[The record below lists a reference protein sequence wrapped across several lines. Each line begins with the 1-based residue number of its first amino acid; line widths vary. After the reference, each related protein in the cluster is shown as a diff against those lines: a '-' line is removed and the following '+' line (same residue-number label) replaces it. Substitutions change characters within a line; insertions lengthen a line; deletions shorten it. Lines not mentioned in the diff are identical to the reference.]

1 MATLNCGDKRTRV
14 TGSKSS
20 VPWSYAEAFKRHR
33 GLINEE
39 EQARLRTC
47 RVGVVGMGGV
57 GGVDLVTLARLGIGK
72 FTIADPDIFEVSN
85 TNRQHGAMSSTLGR
99 RKADVMAEIV
109 QDINPEA
116 ELRVFPEAIG
126 AHNAEAFLEGV
137 DVLVDGIDAF
147 EIDLRRLLFRLARE
161 RGIYALGAGP
171 VGFSTVWVVFSPDD
185 MSFDQ
190 YFDLRDDMDSVEK
203 FAAYIAGMAPK
214 ATHRGYIDMS
224 QVNVSDRA
232 GPSVGFACQ
241 LAAGVIGAEV
251 VKILLKRGPL
261 RPAPHYHQFD
271 AYLGKLVRRRLW
283 GGNRHP
289 LQRIKR
295 RILVHFLRQHLGEPE
310 RP

>member
-109 QDINPEA
+109 QDINPDA

-126 AHNAEAFLEGV
+126 AHNAEALS
-137 DVLVDGIDAF
+137 
-147 EIDLRRLLFRLARE
+147 
-161 RGIYALGAGP
+161 
-171 VGFSTVWVVFSPDD
+171 STELMPLKSTCVVFSFDSRANAVSTLWGPDQ
-185 MSFDQ
+185 SALAQ
-190 YFDLRDDMDSVEK
+190 SGWYSLRMTCHLTSTSTCVTTW
-203 FAAYIAGMAPK
+203 IRLRSSPL
-214 ATHRGYIDMS
+214 TLRVWHRK
-224 QVNVSDRA
+224 RH
-232 GPSVGFACQ
+232 
-241 LAAGVIGAEV
+241 IGATST
-251 VKILLKRGPL
+251 
-261 RPAPHYHQFD
+261 
-271 AYLGKLVRRRLW
+271 
-283 GGNRHP
+283 
-289 LQRIKR
+289 
-295 RILVHFLRQHLGEPE
+295 
-310 RP
+310 